1 MEETKELLFG
11 GKGGKPRPKK
21 PKRTL
26 RKGNSW
32 KRQMLGY
39 KQAKHTQKLAR
50 FNLKTTNSQGKVDK
64 YTNKMA
70 QDRAKMMQI
79 QAKRNSLSQPKTKL
93 EGQLMTKK
101 ETKKFNKDTKKFNKQ
116 TKKYDKQTKKLEKRI
131 GSHGK
136 KIGKESKRLG
146 KISKKVDKSKAKI
159 QKWTN
164 KVQKVE
170 DKKTEKL
177 QDKLDKKRADY
188 QKSIARMSNSTK
200 SSRFRSI
207 KKRFNLGKD
216 AKRYNAAKKSL
227 KQGETLNTQNNGA
240 MNKIISQRQMTKT
253 VLNPFKKSHTR
264 LSKYIAN
271 KGKPNELLERSKLL
285 QSNLTAMKT
294 KTDNHKTN
302 ASSYSQASKKLS
314 NPDGVLNTSNARSRA
329 LNSINYKA
337 KLLKFKEDR
346 LAEYKK
352 THVMGKN
359 AKMNDAFKTEYHK
372 KHGKNAFG
380 NNYIESRQ
388 TFKDVKG
395 FGLIGPKFK
404 MSQVASDVK
413 NYKLDGI
420 KNMYYAKTGFN
431 PNRLAN
437 LDSKMKS
444 MALNPAEKTEFDKLT
459 KTKQVFDDYKK
470 KQEFR
475 KGRDAF
481 IKTET
486 DKVKNSL
493 SNLQIEEL
501 KDQYH
506 TRNAEKTFGKS
517 YVGNR
522 QLYKLSDRGKLLKTL
537 EPTKIS
543 ALTKIISDNTWT
555 AESMTKYNE
564 LKMNPTRSLEEQ
576 IKFNDLANK
585 RTTILN
591 AIKTTVNAPNNY
603 NPK

>member
-11 GKGGKPRPKK
+11 GKWGKSRPKK

-116 TKKYDKQTKKLEKRI
+116 TKKYDKQTRKLEKRI
-131 GSHGK
+131 ASHGK

-146 KISKKVDKSKAKI
+146 KISKKVDKSKDKI
-159 QKWTN
+159 QKWTS
-164 KVQKVE
+164 KVQTIE
-170 DKKTEKL
+170 TKKTAKL
-177 QDKLDKKRADY
+177 QGKLNKKRADY

-200 SSRFRSI
+200 SSRFRSF
-207 KKRFNLGKD
+207 KKRFNIGKD
-216 AKRYNAAKKSL
+216 AKRYSAAKKSL
-227 KQGETLNTQNNGA
+227 KLGETLNTQSNNA
-240 MNKIISQRQMTKT
+240 MNKIISQRQMAKT

-264 LSKYIAN
+264 LARYIAN
-271 KGKPNELLERSKLL
+271 KDKPNARLEKSKQL

-294 KTDNHKTN
+294 KTQSQKSN
-302 ASSYSQASKKLS
+302 ANSYSQASKKLS
-314 NPDGVLNTSNARSRA
+314 NPDGVLNTSNASSRA

-380 NNYIESRQ
+380 NNYIESRK

-404 MSQVASDVK
+404 MSEVALDVNK
-413 NYKLDGI
+413 YNLDGI

-437 LDSKMKS
+437 LESRKQTLS
-444 MALNPAEKTEFDKLT
+444 PSEKVELYKLK

-506 TRNAEKTFGKS
+506 NKNAEKTFGKS

-591 AIKTTVNAPNNY
+591 AIKTTVNAPNND

>member
-11 GKGGKPRPKK
+11 GKWGRPKPKK

-50 FNLKTTNSQGKVDK
+50 FNLKTTNSQRKVDK

-70 QDRAKMMQI
+70 QDKAKMMQI

-101 ETKKFNKDTKKFNKQ
+101 ETKTFNKDTKKFNKQ

-146 KISKKVDKSKAKI
+146 KISNKVDKSKAKI

-164 KVQKVE
+164 KVQTIE
-170 DKKTEKL
+170 TKKTEKL
-177 QDKLDKKRADY
+177 QGKLNKKRADY
-188 QKSIARMSNSTK
+188 KDSIDRMSNSTK

-207 KKRFNLGKD
+207 KKRFNLGRD

-227 KQGETLNTQNNGA
+227 KKGETLNTQNNDA
-240 MNKIISQRQMTKT
+240 MNKIISQRQLTKT

-294 KTDNHKTN
+294 KTQSQKTN
-302 ASSYSQASKKLS
+302 ANNYSQVSKKLS
-314 NPDGVLNTSNARSRA
+314 GNDNFLGKSSSRA
-329 LNSINYKA
+329 LNNINYKA

-352 THVMGKN
+352 THVMGKH
-359 AKMNDAFKTEYHK
+359 AEMNDAFKTEYHK

-404 MSQVASDVK
+404 MSEVASDVNK
-413 NYKLDGI
+413 YNLDRI

-431 PNRLAN
+431 PNKLDN
-437 LDSKMKS
+437 LKSKSRKQTLS
-444 MALNPAEKTEFDKLT
+444 PSEKTEFDKLT
-459 KTKQVFDDYKK
+459 KTKQVFDDHQT
-470 KQEFR
+470 KQKFR
-475 KGRDAF
+475 QGRDEF
-481 IKTET
+481 INRRVAKA
-486 DKVKNSL
+486 KNPL
-493 SNLQIEEL
+493 DNIQIERL
-501 KDQYH
+501 KDLYH
-506 TRNAEKTFGKS
+506 TRNAKKTFGKS

-564 LKMNPTRSLEEQ
+564 LKMITKRSPEQ
-576 IKFNDLANK
+576 KTEFNDLANK

-591 AIKTTVNAPNNY
+591 AIKITVNAPNND